1 MKWVTIVFA
10 CVLLFITASWFIGIV
25 ATDRWVW
32 SQWLAWIP
40 TQVVMLLLI
49 ISLTVVI
56 IAKAKKLG
64 IILTLVLSSVTY
76 WFVFEENKFFSKA
89 TAGNGLRIVGWT
101 MSHSK
106 KRVSKESAEIIISLD
121 GDITLLTHG
130 WYVRSESSVRKWL
143 GVGNRPVSNGPFTIL
158 TTLRVIEVQTLIAS
172 DGIYISMFIIDTS
185 ETLGKPLILWAIDL
199 PSDLDISRIKTAT
212 KVQRLLATLNTPT
225 PDVVIGD
232 FNMTKGS
239 YSIETMFPE
248 LLDASDEGG
257 SGLLASFPME
267 YPLYHIDHT
276 LIREDLHCSAFSFIN
291 PQIGRHRVQ
300 IVELRTEK
308 EKPY

>member
-10 CVLLFITASWFIGIV
+10 SLLLFITASWFFGIV
-25 ATDRWVW
+25 VTDRWMW

-40 TQVVMLLLI
+40 TQVVMLLLV
-49 ISLTVVI
+49 ISLIVVI

-64 IILTLVLSSVTY
+64 IIITLVLSSVTY
-76 WFVFEENKFFSKA
+76 WFIFEENKFFSKA
-89 TAGNGLRIVGWT
+89 TAGSGLRIVGWT

-106 KRVSKESAEIIISLD
+106 KRVSKESAEKVISLK

-130 WYVRSESSVRKWL
+130 WYVRGESSIREWM
-143 GVGNRPVSNGPFTIL
+143 GAGNRPVSNGPFTIL
-158 TTLRVIEVQTLIAS
+158 TTLQVVEVQTLIAS

-185 ETLGKPLILWAIDL
+185 ETLGKPLVLWAIDL
-199 PSDLDISRIKTAT
+199 PSELDISRIKTAT

-232 FNMTKGS
+232 FNMTRGS
-239 YSIETMFPE
+239 YSIEKMFPE
-248 LLDASDEGG
+248 LSDASDEGG
-257 SGLLASFPME
+257 FGLLASFPME

-276 LIREDLHCSAFSFIN
+276 LIREDLYCSAFSFIN

-308 EKPY
+308 EKQ